1 VADGSLRL
9 PKERFEVFSRSRTAV
24 LDDYRNL
31 ELLGDGR
38 RQKRRG
44 KTQDKGYA
52 REIEAF
58 IEGAER
64 GEQPVPL
71 PEIANVSLATLAI
84 VESLRTGRPV
94 RVAQSRFSQR

>member
-1 VADGSLRL
+1 
-9 PKERFEVFSRSRTAV
+9 VFSRSRTAV

-31 ELLGDGR
+31 ELLGNGR
-38 RQKRRG
+38 RQKRRER
-44 KTQDKGYA
+44 TQDKGYS

-58 IEGAER
+58 VAGATR

-71 PEIANVSLATLAI
+71 REIANVRLATLAI

-94 RVAQSRFSQR
+94 RVAGGRLSE